1 MNELPCAR
9 VHGACL
15 CVYVLCVCT
24 YIREER
30 AVLVLNLI
38 TKFYYLNFYFHLR
51 KSSSSLDIFPPPL
64 STLGMT
70 CRGVL
75 SSPSS
80 SMHSNVWSAPAD
92 GAPRKYL
99 QNNKIEILK
108 WMWYHTTQYIF
119 EESACLR
126 MPMVHP
132 VVATKLRKTA
142 AKVQSLIRH
151 YENNSSI

>member
-1 MNELPCAR
+1 MVHLNGSVVVLSAQINELPCAR

-99 QNNKIEILK
+99 QNNKIENIE
-108 WMWYHTTQYIF
+108 MDVVPHYSVYI
-119 EESACLR
+119 
-126 MPMVHP
+126 
-132 VVATKLRKTA
+132 
-142 AKVQSLIRH
+142 
-151 YENNSSI
+151 